1 MRRLEAP
8 AKINLAL
15 VVGPLRPD
23 GKHEV
28 ATILQRIDLV
38 DVVELS
44 IGTELTVSG
53 FADDTIVTGALTA
66 LAVAAGVEPCWS
78 VRITKTIPVSAGL
91 GGGSSDAAAA
101 LLLANDTLDAPF
113 GVETLSEIAAR
124 IGADVPFFLQRGAQL
139 GSGDGSRLAPL
150 DLPLD
155 FTVLLVLPHDAH
167 KESTARVYADF
178 DARQGAAGFEKRRAA
193 LAAALAA
200 LVDAEDLAALP
211 PNDLATSPLVERL
224 LRAGAIRAD
233 VSGAGPCVYAIFA
246 DPSRAREVGDDLRA
260 LGHVW
265 VVAPVRGGPGSDR
278 DTVVRLP

>member
-28 ATILQRIDLV
+28 RTILQQIDLA
-38 DVVELS
+38 DEVELS
-44 IGTELTVSG
+44 TGKELAVSG
-53 FADDTIVTGALTA
+53 FADDTLVTAALTA
-66 LAVAAGVEPCWS
+66 LGSAAGVDPSWN

-101 LLLANDTLDAPF
+101 LLLANDTLAAPF
-113 GVETLSEIAAR
+113 DEERLSEIAAG
-124 IGADVPFFLQRGAQL
+124 IGADVPFFLRRGTQL
-139 GSGDGSRLAPL
+139 GSGDGSQLAPL

-178 DARQGAAGFEKRRAA
+178 DAREGATGFEERRAA

-200 LVDAEDLAALP
+200 VARTEDLAALP
-211 PNDLATSPLVERL
+211 PNDLATSPLAERL
-224 LRAGAIRAD
+224 VRAGAIRAD
-233 VSGAGPCVYAIFA
+233 VSGAGPSVYAIFA
-246 DPSRAREVGDDLRA
+246 DASRAREVGHDFRSV
-260 LGHVW
+260 GHTW
-265 VVAPVRGGPGSDR
+265 VVAPV
-278 DTVVRLP
+278 